1 MKKKNVIIIALC
13 VVVVALIIVVAF
25 LLGRNSNKQELPT
38 YNPANTKAVAT
49 QAATDVAEDNGDVSI
64 SDVHVIKKY
73 VFMDEED
80 FNMVLVVENTGK
92 GNAAVSVVGKVFD
105 GANACIGTERESIF
119 LDPGA
124 QSVVAFDFDT
134 EGVKV
139 KNDDYK
145 LTVAKS
151 TTIKPGIKNIA
162 SSKKVSGNTVDLTS
176 TNKNDFD
183 LLGVEA
189 YCLFYD
195 GDELIDVESEDVE
208 NKASEVFEKG
218 TTQKNRFDTHEAFKK
233 VKVYYTQTQDKPD
246 AEDDD

>member
-49 QAATDVAEDNGDVSI
+49 QAATDVAEDSGDVSI
-64 SDVHVIKKY
+64 SDIQVVKKY
-73 VFMDEED
+73 VFLDEED

-162 SSKKVSGNTVDLTS
+162 ESNHSDTVDDSLNS
-176 TNKNDFD
+176 YHHVVH
-183 LLGVEA
+183 LLSHVR
-189 YCLFYD
+189 LFVTPWYAACQ
-195 GDELIDVESEDVE
+195 
-208 NKASEVFEKG
+208 ASLSFTIEQIG
-218 TTQKNRFDTHEAFKK
+218 
-233 VKVYYTQTQDKPD
+233 
-246 AEDDD
+246 